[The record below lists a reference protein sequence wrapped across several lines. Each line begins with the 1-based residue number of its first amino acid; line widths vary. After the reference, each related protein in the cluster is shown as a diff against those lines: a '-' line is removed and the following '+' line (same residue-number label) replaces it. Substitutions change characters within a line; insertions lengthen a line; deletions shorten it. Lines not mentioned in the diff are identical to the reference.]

1 MLQIEP
7 GIPVPTSRTKYPFG
21 EMLPGDSILFIDGKL
36 AASAR
41 VAALRFSKIHQKGWQ
56 FRMRKVSDG
65 WRLWRID

>member
-1 MLQIEP
+1 
-7 GIPVPTSRTKYPFG
+7 
-21 EMLPGDSILFIDGKL
+21 MLPGDSILFIDGKL